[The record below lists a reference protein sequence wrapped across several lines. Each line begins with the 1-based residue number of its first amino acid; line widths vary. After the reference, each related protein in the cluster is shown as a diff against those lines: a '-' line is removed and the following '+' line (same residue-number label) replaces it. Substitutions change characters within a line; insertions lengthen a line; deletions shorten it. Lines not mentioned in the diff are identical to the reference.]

1 MNFLILSLL
10 LLFSHS
16 VLSDSLWPHGLQHA
30 RPPCP
35 SPTPRTCSNSCLL
48 SQWCHLT
55 ISSSLGLFSF
65 PSIRVFSSESAVCT
79 RWPKHWSFSFN
90 INPSNEYSGLISFKI
105 GWFDLLAVQ
114 AEQLTTSSAISLGFP
129 CGSPG
134 RESTCNAGDLSSIP
148 GLGRSP
154 GEGYPQQYSG
164 LENSMDCIVYGVTKS
179 RTRLN
184 GFHSLQYLH
193 PHSSAYHLPSLDIW
207 NSRIPVGNVQI
218 LTTPFG
224 PLWKSSSLDPKRK

>member
-1 MNFLILSLL
+1 MPSNHLILS
-10 LLFSHS
+10 
-16 VLSDSLWPHGLQHA
+16 
-30 RPPCP
+30 RPL
-35 SPTPRTCSNSCLL
+35 LL
-48 SQWCHLT
+48 SQHQ
-55 ISSSLGLFSF
+55 GLFQWVSCLHQVAKALELQLQHQSF
-65 PSIRVFSSESAVCT
+65 QWIFRVDF
-79 RWPKHWSFSFN
+79 
-90 INPSNEYSGLISFKI
+90 LQI

-114 AEQLTTSSAISLGFP
+114 AKQLTTSSAISLGFP

-184 GFHSLQYLH
+184 GFHSLPCLH

-207 NSRIPVGNVQI
+207 NSRTPVGNVQI